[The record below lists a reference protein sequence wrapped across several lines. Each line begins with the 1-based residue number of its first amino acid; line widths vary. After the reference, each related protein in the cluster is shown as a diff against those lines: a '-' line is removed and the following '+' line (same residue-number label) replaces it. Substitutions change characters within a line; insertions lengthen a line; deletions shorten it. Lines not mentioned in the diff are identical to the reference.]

1 MDARPLAQCPK
12 KRPVLKIL
20 VVRFS
25 AIGDCVMAGHAV
37 NDLRHQYPE
46 AEITW
51 VVEDRCADIV
61 ASPKLVDR
69 RLDLPRR
76 EWRAKGDF
84 RTLFAQYRWLT
95 GLRRF
100 GFDYGFDLQGHS
112 KTAWC
117 LRLSGAMKRLSVGGT
132 DALAKRL
139 NPVFDGGPAFETAH
153 SVERSRKVVSSILTI
168 EPVCSDFLAGDPALR
183 NPRLVTICVGA
194 GHPLKVVPPETL
206 SAVGRDFAERSFEV
220 VYLGGSNDTFVPP
233 AGTTDLVG
241 KTSIPESVD
250 WIRKSAV
257 HIAGDT
263 GTGHIASVVGTP
275 LVTIWGNMP
284 LDRFRPYTQ
293 NVTILNRDGVPGA
306 VSSSEILEAAIE
318 RMG

>member
-1 MDARPLAQCPK
+1 M
-12 KRPVLKIL
+12 KIL
-20 VVRFS
+20 IVRFS
-25 AIGDCVMAGHAV
+25 AIGDCVMAGYAV
-37 NDLRHQYPE
+37 SDLRLKYPD

-61 ASPKLVDR
+61 ASPKLVNR

-95 GLRRF
+95 SLRKY

-117 LRLSGAMKRLSVGGT
+117 LRLSGASKRLSIEGT

-139 NPVFDGGPAFETAH
+139 NPVYSSTGFDDRH
-153 SVERSRKVVSSILTI
+153 SVERSRELINSVLSLESTS
-168 EPVCSDFLAGDPALR
+168 SDFLPGNAVARDR
-183 NPRLVTICVGA
+183 KLVTICVGA
-194 GHPLKVVPPETL
+194 GHPSKIIPPATL
-206 SAVGRDFAERSFEV
+206 HAVGASLRQNSFKV
-220 VYLGGSNDTFVPP
+220 VYLGGKDDSFETPP
-233 AGTTDLVG
+233 GTTSLVG
-241 KTSIPESVD
+241 KTSIQGSID
-250 WIRKSAV
+250 WIRKSAA

-263 GTGHIASVVGTP
+263 GTGHIAAVVGTP

-284 LDRFRPYTQ
+284 LDRFRPFTE
-293 NVTILNRDGVPGA
+293 NVTILNHGGKPAA
-306 VSSSEILEAAIE
+306 VSVSEIVEATI
-318 RMG
+318 RGIG

>member
-1 MDARPLAQCPK
+1 
-12 KRPVLKIL
+12 
-20 VVRFS
+20 
-25 AIGDCVMAGHAV
+25 MAGHAV

-69 RLDLPRR
+69 RLDLPRS
-76 EWRAKGDF
+76 EWRKKGDF

-95 GLRRF
+95 GLRKYD
-100 GFDYGFDLQGHS
+100 FDYGFDLQGHS

-117 LRLSGAMKRLSVGGT
+117 LRLSGAKKRLAMRGT
-132 DALAKRL
+132 DLMAKRL
-139 NPVFDGGPAFETAH
+139 NPVFDGGPDFDRAH
-153 SVERSRKVVSSILTI
+153 SVERSRKLISSALPI
-168 EPVCSDFLAGDPALR
+168 EPFVTDFLPGEPVLR
-183 NPRLVTICVGA
+183 NPKLVTICVGA

-206 SAVGRDFAERSFEV
+206 AAVGSALTERSYEV
-220 VYLGGSNDTFVPP
+220 VYLGGANDTFVPP

-241 KTSIPESVD
+241 KSSIPESID

-257 HIAGDT
+257 HIAGDS
-263 GTGHIASVVGTP
+263 GTGHIAAAVGTP

-284 LDRFRPYTQ
+284 IERFRPYTQ

-306 VSSSEILEAAIE
+306 VTSSEILEAALG
-318 RMG
+318 RMK